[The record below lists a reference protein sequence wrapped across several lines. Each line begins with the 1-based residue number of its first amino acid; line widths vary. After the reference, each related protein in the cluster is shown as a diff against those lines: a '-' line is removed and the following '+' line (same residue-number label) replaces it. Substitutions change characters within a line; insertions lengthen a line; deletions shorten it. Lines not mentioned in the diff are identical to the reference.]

1 MKRTLL
7 FLPVCFFLLMA
18 CEEPIDYQ
26 PQITDLQQQID
37 SLKTVCSSMNSNIT
51 SLQTI
56 VQALQNNDYV
66 TSVTP
71 IKEGDTTIGYT
82 ISFTQSDPISI
93 YHGHSP
99 QIGIKQQ
106 EDGLYFW
113 TLDGEWLLD
122 TAGKPIP
129 SEGLTPLLKIENGRW
144 LMSIDKGQSWTEMG
158 QATGDSFFQS
168 VTEDAISVY
177 LTLADGTAIALPK
190 KTKLSIA
197 YNDSINVGILP
208 GASTEV
214 RYTLKG
220 ADSKTIVK
228 AINQGGWIAKVTKNT
243 DSTGVIT
250 VTAPSVLT
258 ENEILVFVYDG
269 AQTTIM
275 NSLNFVQGVITI
287 VNNTYSINSASGLLK
302 IPLQTNLN
310 YTVSIPS
317 QTTWLKHSQTR
328 AMRNDTI
335 ILAYEANVGPVRSA
349 IFSVKAASGSLLRY
363 ISIIQEGGYVE
374 P

>member
-1 MKRTLL
+1 
-7 FLPVCFFLLMA
+7 MA

-106 EDGLYFW
+106 EDGLYYW

-168 VTEDAISVY
+168 VTEDANSVY

-228 AINQGGWIAKVTKNT
+228 AISQGGWIAKVTKNT

-302 IPLQTNLN
+302 IPFQTNLN

-328 AMRNDTI
+328 AMRNDTL

-349 IFSVKAASGSLLRY
+349 IFSIKAASGSLLRN